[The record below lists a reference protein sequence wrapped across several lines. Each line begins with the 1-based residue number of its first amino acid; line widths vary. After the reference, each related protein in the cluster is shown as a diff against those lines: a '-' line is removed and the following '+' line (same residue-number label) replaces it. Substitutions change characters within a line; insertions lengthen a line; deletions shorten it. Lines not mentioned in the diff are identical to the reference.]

1 MLVCSS
7 ATLAAPAAA
16 TRRRILKVSPLS
28 HGQACFVIHW
38 HLVNLS
44 SRSSAIKETSTCAQF
59 RTQVKLNARCMA
71 ECGRGESLAFSLLVV
86 PKCNTT
92 SLIFY
97 TIVSIW
103 QVGIVLPFFSLC
115 SQPKDPFSL
124 FSRASAVRRRT
135 HRRAEPLIK
144 AACVLYG
151 ATLGTERNELP
162 CRSAR
167 PHVSF
172 FSLIISGSLAR
183 LPLPLVSDTKA
194 VGLLPP
200 SPHVRVH
207 TIFAATTASDYARLR
222 VGHAR

>member
-28 HGQACFVIHW
+28 HGQACFVTHW
-38 HLVNLS
+38 HLVNIS

-59 RTQVKLNARCMA
+59 RTQVKLNTRSTADCV
-71 ECGRGESLAFSLLVV
+71 RGESLVFSLLVV

-97 TIVSIW
+97 AIVSIW
-103 QVGIVLPFFSLC
+103 QVGIVLPFFFSVLAA
-115 SQPKDPFSL
+115 QGPFFSL
-124 FSRASAVRRRT
+124 FSRLRCPTKNHSAPYRQLKPDEYRK
-135 HRRAEPLIK
+135 EPRS
-144 AACVLYG
+144 
-151 ATLGTERNELP
+151 ERNELP
-162 CRSAR
+162 RRSAR

-183 LPLPLVSDTKA
+183 LPLPLVPDTKA
-194 VGLLPP
+194 VGL
-200 SPHVRVH
+200 
-207 TIFAATTASDYARLR
+207 
-222 VGHAR
+222 